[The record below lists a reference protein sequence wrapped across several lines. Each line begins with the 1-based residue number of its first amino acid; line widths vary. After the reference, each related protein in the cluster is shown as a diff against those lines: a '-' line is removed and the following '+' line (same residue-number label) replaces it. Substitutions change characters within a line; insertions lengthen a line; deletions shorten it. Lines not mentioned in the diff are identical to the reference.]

1 MPVHKNI
8 CIFGGSFNPVHYGHL
23 RLAKAARD
31 RIGFDE
37 VWLMVSPQNPLK
49 KNRELMPDD
58 FRFAMVQKAVERY
71 KGIVASDFEFGL
83 SRPSFTWNT
92 LQHLE
97 QSFPNY
103 SFSLLIGADNWH
115 NFGLWKN
122 HEQILERYRII
133 VYPRTGFPINDA
145 DLPLNVCVLDVERI
159 NISSTQIRSRLA
171 EGKSVA
177 RCVPA
182 AVARMLS
189 DELSETKI

>member
-71 KGIVASDFEFGL
+71 KGIVASDFEF
-83 SRPSFTWNT
+83 
-92 LQHLE
+92 
-97 QSFPNY
+97 PNY

-145 DLPLNVCVLDVERI
+145 DLPLNVGVLDVERI